1 MSSKSKKVKY
11 NLYKKEPYIN
21 KKLVDFNLNNKND
34 QFYSKQN
41 FCYQLEAK
49 CKYRNKIY
57 SLF

>member
-34 QFYSKQN
+34 QFYSK
-41 FCYQLEAK
+41 
-49 CKYRNKIY
+49 
-57 SLF
+57 